1 MLARSRNPGLRSLL
15 ADYRP
20 LPGVA
25 DELMTAAGEVRPH
38 WLPVLNEMAR
48 YRPAVVSQRF
58 AVADRQIKNS
68 GVYYRVYDTP
78 DGRDRPWPL
87 AHVPLVIPDAEWR
100 GIEAGIA
107 QRAQLLETVLSDLYG
122 PATLVRDGALP
133 AAVIAGNP
141 DFQRAVAGSTPLGGE
156 HLVIYAADLGR
167 GPDGRWWVLKDRAQA
182 PSGMGYALENRLA
195 ISAALP
201 ALYRDMQVERLA
213 GFFQAMRSTLA
224 AKAGR
229 EGSRI
234 GLLTPGPANE
244 TYFEHAYLARYLGL
258 LLVEGADL
266 TVQDGIVYVRTIE
279 GLKRIDALVRRLDA
293 DFADPLELNAGS
305 RLGVPGLVQAVRQG
319 SVALANSLGAGLVE
333 APAMLAFMP
342 ALARRLTGS
351 DLILPNVAT
360 WWCGEAGARE
370 EVLRDFERL
379 AVLPAFTRE
388 VAGLTR
394 GSASAVADL
403 DKKGQARLREV
414 VKAHPLEVVAQEVV
428 RLSTMPVWNGKRLE
442 PHPFTLRVYAV
453 ATPEGWK
460 VMRGGF
466 CRVGD
471 SNDPRALS
479 MQFGGRSADA
489 WVTSERPVDHVS
501 LLPAPGKVAIKRSLG
516 HLPSRAADNLFWLGR
531 YLERAE
537 ATLRV
542 VRAVGEIAAEAD
554 EEVVAATQ
562 RLTDLLVA
570 WGAAKNWGAAKSEKP
585 GPAASRRT
593 AKAAVE
599 PVAIAEGI
607 LRDVL
612 DGEEYGGMPA
622 LIGAAART
630 ASAIRERLSRDATQ
644 AIADL
649 DAMVV
654 GDRTL
659 ASADRADRYLHTLAA
674 LSGLAHEN
682 MNQLSGWR
690 FLRIGHHI
698 ERSIQTCRLVR
709 RLADES
715 ASADMLDALLRVT
728 DSRITYRARYLMGTL
743 RLPVLD
749 LVLLDDGNPRSVAY
763 QIIHAAEHL
772 AALPRTSRD
781 GEVDALTRAIRLM
794 RAEIET
800 TQAIDVDDRLILG
813 FENRLL
819 ALSSELS
826 ARYFNQDEAMAEIA
840 EGLG

>member
-15 ADYRP
+15 ADYQP
-20 LPGVA
+20 LPGAA

-48 YRPAVVSQRF
+48 SRPTVVSQRF
-58 AVADRQIKNS
+58 SVADRQIKSS

-100 GIEAGIA
+100 GIEAGIV
-107 QRAQLLETVLSDLYG
+107 QRAQLLEAVLSDLYG
-122 PATLVRDGALP
+122 PATLVSDGALP

-156 HLVIYAADLGR
+156 HLVVYAADLGR

-195 ISAALP
+195 VSAALP
-201 ALYRDMQVERLA
+201 GLYRDMQVERLA

-293 DFADPLELNAGS
+293 DFADPLEFHAGS

-342 ALARRLTGS
+342 ALARRLTGV
-351 DLILPNVAT
+351 DLVLPNIAT
-360 WWCGEAGARE
+360 WWCGEAVARE
-370 EVLRDFERL
+370 EVLADFERL
-379 AVLPAFTRE
+379 AVLPAFERD
-388 VAGLTR
+388 VSGLAR
-394 GSASAVADL
+394 GGATAVADQ
-403 DKKGQARLREV
+403 DAAGQGRLRDV
-414 VKAHPLEVVAQEVV
+414 VNAQPLEVVAQEVV

-453 ATPEGWK
+453 ATSDGWK

-479 MQFGGRSADA
+479 MQYGGRSADV

-501 LLPAPGKVAIKRSLG
+501 LLPSPGKVAIKRSLG

-537 ATLRV
+537 VTCRV

-554 EEVVAATQ
+554 EDVAVATQ
-562 RLTDLLVA
+562 RLTDLLIA
-570 WGAAKNWGAAKSEKP
+570 WGAARSERSRPSVARGA
-585 GPAASRRT
+585 GRVAA
-593 AKAAVE
+593 E
-599 PVAIAEGI
+599 PVAVAEDI
-607 LRDVL
+607 LREVL
-612 DGEEYGGMPA
+612 DGENHGGMPA

-649 DAMVV
+649 GAMAM
-654 GDRTL
+654 GDRSL
-659 ASADRADRYLHTLAA
+659 PSADRADRYLHTLAA

-698 ERSIQTCRLVR
+698 ERAVQTCRLIR

-715 ASADMLDALLRVT
+715 ARADVLDTLLRVT

-743 RLPVLD
+743 RVPVID

-781 GEVDALTRAIRLM
+781 GEVDALTRAVRLL

-800 TQAIDVDDRLILG
+800 TQAKDVDDSLILG

-819 ALSSELS
+819 ALSSVLS
-826 ARYFNQDEAMAEIA
+826 ARYFNQDEAPAEVA
-840 EGLG
+840 EELG

>member
-48 YRPAVVSQRF
+48 YRSAVVSQRF

-122 PATLVRDGALP
+122 PASLVRDGALP

-141 DFQRAVAGSTPLGGE
+141 DFHRAVAGSMPLGGE

-266 TVQDGIVYVRTIE
+266 TVQDGSVYVRTIE

-305 RLGVPGLVQAVRQG
+305 RLGVPGLVQAVKQG

-370 EVLRDFERL
+370 EALRDFEQL

-394 GSASAVADL
+394 GSASAVADQ
-403 DKKGQARLREV
+403 DEPGQARLREV
-414 VKAHPLEVVAQEVV
+414 VNAHPLEVVAQEVV

-453 ATPEGWK
+453 ATSEGWK

-479 MQFGGRSADA
+479 MQHGGRSADV

-554 EEVVAATQ
+554 EEVAAATQ
-562 RLTDLLVA
+562 RLTDLLIA
-570 WGAAKNWGAAKSEKP
+570 WGAAAKSEKP
-585 GPAASRRT
+585 EAPGGRR
-593 AKAAVE
+593 AGKGAVE
-599 PVAIAEGI
+599 PVATADDI

-612 DGEEYGGMPA
+612 DGDEYGGMPA

-649 DAMVV
+649 EAMVV
-654 GDRTL
+654 GDRSL
-659 ASADRADRYLHTLAA
+659 PSADRADRYLHTLAA

-698 ERSIQTCRLVR
+698 ERAIQTCRLIR

-743 RLPVLD
+743 RLPVVD

-800 TQAIDVDDRLILG
+800 TQAADVDDRLILG
-813 FENRLL
+813 LENRLL

-826 ARYFNQDEAMAEIA
+826 ARYFNQDEAMAETA